1 MNTPNKKSA
10 YSPAVTILITTA
22 SIAAALTG
30 WAIFSN
36 KDAASDASATT
47 TAAVA
52 AVPSNS
58 FTVAATPK
66 PLPTLVPLIGT
77 TPLATTAA
85 AAPPSVKSQAQQV
98 LPTVQPPAPTA
109 QQPARNVSGP
119 APRPLTRS
127 RSSR

>member
-30 WAIFSN
+30 WAIFAN
-36 KDAASDASATT
+36 RDAASDAAASSVTT
-47 TAAVA
+47 VA

-58 FTVAATPK
+58 YTVAASPK

-98 LPTVQPPAPTA
+98 LPTVQPPAPTI
-109 QQPARNVSGP
+109 QQPARNTNP